1 MRLTPQQRIRYERN
15 LLLPG
20 VGPEGQ
26 EKLLRSAVLVV
37 GVGGLGCS
45 VAVQLVAAGVGRI
58 GLVDGDVVELS
69 NLQRQILY
77 TTADIGVAKSR
88 VAASRLKAL
97 NADLTLEEC
106 PERLSGAN
114 ALDLVRRYDI
124 VVDCSDNLAT
134 RFLLNKVCV
143 GLHKPW
149 VYAAVLAFTGQIMTV
164 IPGRGPCYRCLYREE
179 PSTNPPGTET
189 WGVLSTVPGVVGN
202 LQANEVLKYFLGVGE
217 LLVGRMLIFEALTGR
232 FEEVEVARDPAC
244 PDCGS

>member
-1 MRLTPQQRIRYERN
+1 
-15 LLLPG
+15 
-20 VGPEGQ
+20 
-26 EKLLRSAVLVV
+26 VLVV

-45 VAVQLVAAGVGRI
+45 VAVQLAAAGVGRI

-88 VAASRLKAL
+88 AAASRLKAL
-97 NADLTLEEC
+97 NPDLTLEEC

-114 ALDLVRRYDI
+114 ALNLVRRYDI

-134 RFLLNKVCV
+134 RFLLNEVCV
-143 GLHKPW
+143 GLLKPW

-179 PSTNPPGTET
+179 PATSPPGTET
-189 WGVLSTVPGVVGN
+189 WGVLPTVPGVVGY

-244 PDCGS
+244 PDCGG